1 MTSPASSGRAAS
13 EPAGLW
19 PRHSEG
25 LAHQVLGM
33 IAQHRIVTNSLLH
46 AVLLPGRRREQLS
59 RALSR
64 LRRDEAADFV
74 VLPASNGTRAWF
86 LTERGAELTRHLP
99 QLRDR
104 PAYPITSASAASL
117 RTPHTLAVVRAHA
130 AFAVSAHRRG
140 DEHGPWD
147 WTPEVAHNLG
157 DGERVIADAL
167 MHYTHHTDDG
177 QRIKFRAFVEVDRA
191 TMSSERLAAK
201 LIEYARFRIYD
212 PHTAGTRRSR
222 TDALGGPAWLRWYPA
237 FPRILFI
244 LTGAGP
250 TALGNRID
258 DLRAMVR
265 EHPTVAALA
274 RDVPLGAAVLE
285 DIETLGV
292 DAPVWHCLRGSQGQR
307 PWTHL

>member
-13 EPAGLW
+13 EPAGFVPSYNEDL
-19 PRHSEG
+19 S
-25 LAHQVLGM
+25 HQVLGM
-33 IAQHRIVTNSLLH
+33 IAQHRIVTNSLLLS
-46 AVLLPGRRREQLS
+46 VLLPGRRREQIA
-59 RALSR
+59 RALSK
-64 LRRDEAADFV
+64 LRREEAADFV
-74 VLPASNGTRAWF
+74 VLPASHGTRAWF
-86 LTERGAELTRHLP
+86 LTERGAQLTRHLP

-117 RTPHTLAVVRAHA
+117 RTAHTLTVVRAHA
-130 AFAVSAHRRG
+130 AFAVSARLRG

-167 MHYTHHTDDG
+167 MHYTHHASDG

-201 LIEYARFRIYD
+201 LIEYARFRIYE
-212 PHTAGTRRSR
+212 PHTVGARRSR

-292 DAPVWHCLRGSQGQR
+292 DAPVWHCLRSGEELR
-307 PWTHL
+307 PWTEL